1 MKKIKLFAAP
11 AILMIAMFAIVSV
24 AHAGVLWSGIDPV
37 FKVDGRK
44 FNVWIE
50 WPSEYTC
57 TITEPIAVDVKVPR
71 DSSYV
76 FISESADDVGNC
88 GAHQRTDTKVQ
99 FHGAKRNE
107 VKVASIVTSDQTFPV
122 VVKIYREGELVRVYE
137 GMSNAVVTGKG
148 IKIKGAE
155 RLLNAGANSALDT
168 IKSDG
173 DD

>member
-37 FKVDGRK
+37 FKVDGRR

-88 GAHQRTDTKVQ
+88 GAHQRTMTNVTFQSKL
-99 FHGAKRNE
+99 RNE
-107 VKVASIVTSDQTFPV
+107 VKVAATVTSDLTFPV
-122 VVKIYREGELVRVYE
+122 VVKVYREGELVRVYY
-137 GMSNAVVTGKG
+137 GASNESVTGRG
-148 IKIKGAE
+148 IKINGDE
-155 RLLNAGANSALDT
+155 RLPRADKTLYTNKN
-168 IKSDG
+168 